1 MSTLIL
7 FTDILQCSCGHSP
20 SPTPSTPTS
29 SPRFST
35 PSTTSPCA
43 APSTSSLQLHLKGLL
58 IWVQISDAF
67 SSPRYCAVCN
77 PFAYAEHA
85 KPDNVNRRVFKYFII
100 VIILS
105 VLINIPRFLETKI
118 VTETVRSND
127 SGSVQ
132 DQTFISYDVT
142 DLRRNS
148 DYIRYADLWVQD

>member
-1 MSTLIL
+1 MITSLHIFYPFSIKICLSSSIFHHWLLSVQYTKGWMLIL
-7 FTDILQCSCGHSP
+7 FNDVLQCCV
-20 SPTPSTPTS
+20 
-29 SPRFST
+29 
-35 PSTTSPCA
+35 

-58 IWVQISDAF
+58 FWVQIFNTF
-67 SSPRYCAVCN
+67 SSSRYCAVCN

-105 VLINIPRFLETKI
+105 ILINIPRFLETKI

-142 DLRRNS
+142 DLR
-148 DYIRYADLWVQD
+148 YADLWGQD